1 MTAPVNYK
9 DYGPLYAGW
18 ARALSFLMAMVLS
31 GLLLVMPSVVASDTR
46 DLDHGPL
53 SLALIGIS
61 AGFIHGVG
69 YVPVMT
75 VWRWLFSPYVGWPV
89 MLWCA
94 WWWSQS
100 LF

>member
-1 MTAPVNYK
+1 MTSPVNYK
-9 DYGPLYAGW
+9 DYGPLYAAW
-18 ARALSFLMAMVLS
+18 ARALSFVMASALS
-31 GLLLVMPSVVASDTR
+31 AVLLVMPSVVATDTR

-69 YVPVMT
+69 YVPYMAI
-75 VWRWLFSPYVGWPV
+75 WRWLFSPYVGWPI
-89 MLWCA
+89 MIWCG

-100 LF
+100 LI

>member
-18 ARALSFLMAMVLS
+18 ARTLSFLMAMVLS

>member
-75 VWRWLFSPYVGWPV
+75 VWRWLFSHYVGWPV